1 MATPEYVRS
10 LPQLPGIYVFKDKDG
25 SILYVGKAKQLR
37 NRVSSYFQKQDDWK
51 VQELIKEH
59 VTVEHILTKNEV
71 EALMLEAQ
79 LIRSYKPK
87 YNVLLKYSNP
97 FVYLVITAGEL
108 PELQFVRLKK
118 SKGIFFG
125 PFLYKKKARS
135 SYEYLMRSLKLRLCN
150 NKIEHGCLDY
160 HLGLCAGNCLP
171 TFNKDEYLVRLTIAQ
186 RLLEGNYE
194 ECHAMLTER
203 IKEHN
208 TKLEFEKSKRLSSY
222 LQDLSSLF
230 EALQTGF
237 TERKYEKDIA
247 VVSTAVSKKIER
259 PLEALGALQ
268 KLLELPE
275 RPETIDCFDISHFQ
289 SSYLVGSCIRFKDGL
304 PDKNNFRRFRIKT
317 LTQQNDY
324 AALQEIVSR
333 RYKNPADAPHI
344 VLIDGGKGQLSS
356 VQQLFPGLLCISL
369 AKREELLHTPLHPE
383 GIHLDIQTPLGQ
395 LLIYLRDYAHHF
407 AISYHRLLR
416 TKNFTSSD
424 KY

>member
-275 RPETIDCFDISHFQ
+275 RPETIDCF
-289 SSYLVGSCIRFKDGL
+289 
-304 PDKNNFRRFRIKT
+304 
-317 LTQQNDY
+317 
-324 AALQEIVSR
+324 
-333 RYKNPADAPHI
+333 
-344 VLIDGGKGQLSS
+344 
-356 VQQLFPGLLCISL
+356 
-369 AKREELLHTPLHPE
+369 
-383 GIHLDIQTPLGQ
+383 
-395 LLIYLRDYAHHF
+395 
-407 AISYHRLLR
+407 
-416 TKNFTSSD
+416 
-424 KY
+424 